1 MRFLMLPAS
10 GLGHLMAVSS
20 STNLSINEDEAIV
33 SLPEGGSQVLYPDNT
48 VRETQHIIQLAVR
61 QNLLRLRHL

>member
-1 MRFLMLPAS
+1 
-10 GLGHLMAVSS
+10 MAVSS

-48 VRETQHIIQLAVR
+48 VRETQYIIQLAVR